1 MLDLAQKTLLD
12 LSLVWLWHC
21 CCVIEHFGGVVQ
33 GVVCQLPEWAFFGV
47 FCSVLCTVSSRVSSA
62 IHAARGAIWGLCWYD
77 SWTVRSPTIRFLNS
91 FHARCFTLGKKNM
104 HSMVCLISPSSS
116 PTRLAFIFFY
126 PEKHK
131 INIVPSMKILST
143 IKAVAVQSRPW
154 SQGRSPSV
162 TCGTARG
169 SRTSSEMSRVAST
182 EASKLA

>member
-1 MLDLAQKTLLD
+1 M
-12 LSLVWLWHC
+12 
-21 CCVIEHFGGVVQ
+21 Q

-47 FCSVLCTVSSRVSSA
+47 FCSVLCTVSSRVSRVSSA

-91 FHARCFTLGKKNM
+91 FHARCFTLGKKT
-104 HSMVCLISPSSS
+104 H
-116 PTRLAFIFFY
+116 AFYALLDITIFLSNKTCFHLFY
-126 PEKHK
+126 PQKHK
-131 INIVPSMKILST
+131 INIIPSMKILST

-162 TCGTARG
+162 TCGTARS

-182 EASKLA
+182 EASKRA